1 MVAVQCFTK
10 QLVLYFSEIKWTWTT
25 LMLLY
30 VLARV
35 LNLSIKCLKCI
46 LGANKDEHG

>member
-10 QLVLYFSEIKWTWTT
+10 QFVLYFSVIKWTA

-46 LGANKDEHG
+46 LAANEDEHG